1 MDRVALICVR
11 MEQLSEILPGENVE
25 FDSDGSVH
33 IVRGWKRWARRKVS
47 LGGDRKTLA
56 SDLLALLE
64 LSNDVA
70 SGLLGAPRVRCDCLD
85 IGVHGRANKDDEGSD
100 DEKSNYTAET
110 AENSAFASATI
121 VDAEGNIT
129 LMSSKTE
136 EALRG
141 QFFAQCDTRKREA
154 LQRLAGGLQGVCKAI
169 NTLMTS
175 TYVDDCDTCG
185 SLMKLINYAT
195 LQRQRI
201 EDILKV

>member
-47 LGGDRKTLA
+47 LGGDRKGLA

-85 IGVHGRANKDDEGSD
+85 IGVHGRANKDDEGD
-100 DEKSNYTAET
+100 DENYT

-129 LMSSKTE
+129 LSLPKTE
-136 EALRG
+136 ETLRG

-201 EDILKV
+201 EHILKI